1 MSQILK
7 VDGPNSVPALL
18 LPSHAALSK
27 FLKLYEPQ
35 FSHLSNGETLQQDDT
50 HCEAGLPG
58 LNPRL
63 NDFSCDLV
71 QIT

>member
-7 VDGPNSVPALL
+7 VDGLNFVSALL
-18 LPSHAALSK
+18 LPSHEALSK

-35 FSHLSNGETLQQDDT
+35 FSHLSNGETLQQDGT
-50 HCEAGLPG
+50 RGEAGLPG
-58 LNPRL
+58 LNPRR
-63 NDFSCDLV
+63 NDFSCDLG